1 MLVQNTSWKCPRCC
15 PEHLNILSR
24 IQCLVWGFFSLLR
37 KSIHTENVIL
47 LKCKWENEVQTW
59 LCCFHLK
66 FIITLISQVS
76 SWSVNLFETFMVPF
90 SLMASYDTLHVYLFR
105 AGISSALAEEVEIR
119 NTLWSLNCVYIYF
132 ILVLSSFG
140 KVNAGVFSYIIY
152 LCIQYVYWPFQLT
165 V

>member
-1 MLVQNTSWKCPRCC
+1 MKCLMLWAF
-15 PEHLNILSR
+15 
-24 IQCLVWGFFSLLR
+24 FFSFWLR
-37 KSIHTENVIL
+37 KSILKENVFL
-47 LKCKWENEVQTW
+47 LKCKWENEVQIR

-105 AGISSALAEEVEIR
+105 AGVSSALAEEVEIR
-119 NTLWSLNCVYIYF
+119 NTLWSLKCVCIYF
-132 ILVLSSFG
+132 ILFWSSVLFS
-140 KVNAGVFSYIIY
+140 KVNARVFSYLYIIH
-152 LCIQYVYWPFQLT
+152 LCFQCVYSPCQLT